1 MKLLNFLRSLKSRSC
16 REIIP
21 ETGAR
26 RLGTKP
32 GHVWWPFEDF
42 PRKTNDFTIYRYN
55 IFVNDFPTDKND
67 DFPVGFPYRWFPVGF
82 SHLQMIPSG
91 IFPFTD
97 DLQMISHV
105 FPWFSHDFPMVFP
118 CFPMIFLGVSYGFPM
133 FSMVFLWF
141 TKGRASKIDRLDFLG
156 GAHRRSGLRDVGGGR
171 AGAARIDPI
180 VGSFT
185 GSLENWIHRVIPST
199 MAMLNN
205 QMVIHIWT

>member
-1 MKLLNFLRSLKSRSC
+1 MFKSLIFFGQTWSYWTSFLRSLKSRSC

-26 RLGTKP
+26 RLGSKP

-42 PRKTNDFTIYRYN
+42 PRKTNDFPIYRYN

-82 SHLQMIPSG
+82 SHLQMIYRW
-91 IFPFTD
+91 FTD
-97 DLQMISHV
+97 D
-105 FPWFSHDFPMVFP
+105 FPWFSHDFPVVFP

-133 FSMVFLWF
+133 IFPWFSYGFPMFSDDFPRGFLRFSHVFHGFPMVYQR
-141 TKGRASKIDRLDFLG
+141 TRIENRPVGFLG

-171 AGAARIDPI
+171 AGAARIDP
-180 VGSFT
+180 
-185 GSLENWIHRVIPST
+185 WDP
-199 MAMLNN
+199 
-205 QMVIHIWT
+205 